1 MANSNI
7 HSPLFKSDSN
17 NCLRREYPA
26 DLLKFNAYIKPANSF
41 EEACEIIKKKKLVLG
56 EPAVVPFKYT
66 NSDGT
71 TSIELVFGIGSVES
85 DRPFI
90 KCSITNDI
98 LNDAVIS
105 GVDENGNP
113 TYIKLIDILEDFI
126 SKEEADKLITEK
138 VEETFKSGEV
148 IDNVINE
155 VLSSDKLN
163 DNINKKLDYRFT
175 WKPLSSKLEELG
187 IM

>member
-7 HSPLFKSDSN
+7 HSPLLKSDSN

-71 TSIELVFGIGSVES
+71 TQHSVDCRRGNRLCRLSACRHSAVS
-85 DRPFI
+85 DCRTYRRRQEHYPRLRVS
-90 KCSITNDI
+90 CS
-98 LNDAVIS
+98 LRACS
-105 GVDENGNP
+105 
-113 TYIKLIDILEDFI
+113 
-126 SKEEADKLITEK
+126 EADKIQN
-138 VEETFKSGEV
+138 G
-148 IDNVINE
+148 
-155 VLSSDKLN
+155 
-163 DNINKKLDYRFT
+163 
-175 WKPLSSKLEELG
+175 
-187 IM
+187 